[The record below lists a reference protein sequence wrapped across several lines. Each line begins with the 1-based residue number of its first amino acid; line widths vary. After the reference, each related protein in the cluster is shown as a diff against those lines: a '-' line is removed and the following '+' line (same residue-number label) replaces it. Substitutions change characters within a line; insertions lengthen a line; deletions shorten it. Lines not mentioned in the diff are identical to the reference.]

1 MSQKLGFQ
9 PVSGLTGN
17 TLKIMGVVALPASQ
31 SQGRSGSDCQTER
44 ELQAIDKSMI
54 KVEAACDLGN
64 RIKRALVRR
73 RVRAE

>member
-1 MSQKLGFQ
+1 
-9 PVSGLTGN
+9 VDGN

-31 SQGRSGSDCQTER
+31 SQGRSDNGCQTER
-44 ELQAIDKSMI
+44 ELQAIDKRMI

>member
-1 MSQKLGFQ
+1 LRC
-9 PVSGLTGN
+9 
-17 TLKIMGVVALPASQ
+17 LPRK